1 MEEHW
6 KMGFGAS
13 GERRSKII
21 PGDIA
26 PHVLPTMKKDL
37 DHGDWRKALETGCS
51 LSIILHTSSQ
61 LSELIAFQ
69 LMFQELFKAYFHERT
84 ARLHECLKNKEL
96 IVAREMSDNLLGAS
110 QLAEYCGTLKNVAYR
125 FVKVDN
131 ELSLKSRDNAYLLWI
146 RYMKKKIKRY
156 NDPFD
161 IMSMNAV
168 VQRYT
173 SSLQAC
179 CRRFLTWT
187 LCKTLP
193 ECLQRNR
200 IRSAYIIV
208 VRNRQHAAEVLGGFI
223 RRSLLARKLL
233 LLQGIVQ
240 NNASIEIRSINEDML
255 GKTRKNTHRNII
267 HDIKTEYVRLQQAEQ
282 VQQEDLQPK
291 SKRYLNLDSIPAEDL
306 GTLVGLDVRPEVG
319 MRVQIA
325 KSALTEY
332 PELAED
338 SSGGFGTIT
347 WVDPEDADGDGET
360 GDICEV
366 VWDKTGKTGD
376 YRTGFEGDFRLS
388 AAAGYR
394 VRKEGQDD
402 SEVLVGL
409 DVRPEVGMRVQIAKS
424 ALTEYPE
431 LAEDSSGGFGTIT
444 WVDPE
449 DADGDGE
456 TGDICEVVWDKTGK
470 TGDYRT
476 GFEGDFRLSAA
487 AGYRVRNE
495 GQDYLDAS
503 DGSGE
508 SSQVDD
514 EVSVGSSDGEGV
526 AGLAIARHIR
536 AFIARLE
543 FSIVRDL
550 NLITSIGLGFG
561 QPLLQT
567 YCLRLQSVCKGH
579 ISRRKT
585 WARLSAGHILDVCID
600 LAVWKSDE
608 KFRKVEI
615 SRGRYL
621 IRIILRSWCNI
632 CKEKKAT
639 RGRGAVIRYRHR
651 SRELNRWF
659 TDWLDFHQSFLEKL
673 PLVKN
678 LMDIGWKFV
687 VYQRLTHYFFSVWHS
702 NVNRKMFLK
711 AMFQG
716 ISSLSSRYIQRKYFD
731 AMKAHLE
738 KYHSTLAALE
748 VISGRK
754 LSLHW
759 IQVLAAWHDLVSR
772 SRAMRNVSLTL
783 LRAWQQGL
791 VSSHLKHWRYHDL
804 PGQQTITNAEIST
817 LKLKLRYANVTSK
830 TKGLLARFI
839 QPKARSFL
847 PDVARKRVKEH
858 KRSASKMNTLFF
870 DDLKHG
876 KGETP
881 ALNLSLSLDGGGSRK
896 KEFENEFWTLRS
908 NAYLSNQELLPSR
921 QRRPLPKYTS
931 SLPSILPKLTVDSF
945 SLL

>member
-168 VQRYT
+168 VQR
-173 SSLQAC
+173 
-179 CRRFLTWT
+179 
-187 LCKTLP
+187 
-193 ECLQRNR
+193 
-200 IRSAYIIV
+200 
-208 VRNRQHAAEVLGGFI
+208 
-223 RRSLLARKLL
+223 
-233 LLQGIVQ
+233 
-240 NNASIEIRSINEDML
+240 
-255 GKTRKNTHRNII
+255 
-267 HDIKTEYVRLQQAEQ
+267 LQQAEQ

-306 GTLVGLDVRPEVG
+306 GT
-319 MRVQIA
+319 
-325 KSALTEY
+325 
-332 PELAED
+332 
-338 SSGGFGTIT
+338 
-347 WVDPEDADGDGET
+347 
-360 GDICEV
+360 
-366 VWDKTGKTGD
+366 
-376 YRTGFEGDFRLS
+376 
-388 AAAGYR
+388 
-394 VRKEGQDD
+394 
-402 SEVLVGL
+402 LVGL

-870 DDLKHG
+870 DDLKHER
-876 KGETP
+876 K
-881 ALNLSLSLDGGGSRK
+881 SLK
-896 KEFENEFWTLRS
+896 M
-908 NAYLSNQELLPSR
+908 
-921 QRRPLPKYTS
+921 
-931 SLPSILPKLTVDSF
+931 SF
-945 SLL
+945 GR

>member
-6 KMGFGAS
+6 KIGFGAS

-26 PHVLPTMKKDL
+26 PYVLPSMKEDL
-37 DHGDWRKALETGCS
+37 DNGDWRSALETGCS

-69 LMFQELFKAYFHERT
+69 RMFQELFKAYFHERT
-84 ARLHECLKNKEL
+84 GRLHECLTNKEL

-110 QLAEYCGTLKNVAYR
+110 QFAEYCGTLKNVAYR

-131 ELSLKSRDNAYLLWI
+131 QLSLKSRNNAYLLWI
-146 RYMKKKIKRY
+146 RYMKKKIKRH

-168 VQRYT
+168 IQRYT

-193 ECLQRNR
+193 ESLQRYR

-223 RRSLLARKLL
+223 RRSLLARKLM

-240 NNASIEIRSINEDML
+240 NNASIEIRSINEDIL
-255 GKTRKNTHRNII
+255 GKTRENAHRNII
-267 HDIKTEYVRLQQAEQ
+267 HYIKSEYVKLQQVEL
-282 VQQEDLQPK
+282 VQQEELQPK
-291 SKRYLNLDSIPAEDL
+291 SKRYLNLDSVPADEL

-332 PELAED
+332 PELVED
-338 SSGGFGTIT
+338 SGGGFGTIT

-388 AAAGYR
+388 AAAAEYR
-394 VRKEGQDD
+394 IRKDGQDD
-402 SEVLVGL
+402 LEACGV
-409 DVRPEVGMRVQIAKS
+409 
-424 ALTEYPE
+424 
-431 LAEDSSGGFGTIT
+431 SGQG
-444 WVDPE
+444 
-449 DADGDGE
+449 
-456 TGDICEVVWDKTGK
+456 
-470 TGDYRT
+470 
-476 GFEGDFRLSAA
+476 
-487 AGYRVRNE
+487 
-495 GQDYLDAS
+495 
-503 DGSGE
+503 
-508 SSQVDD
+508 SQVD
-514 EVSVGSSDGEGV
+514 EEESGGSADGEGAV
-526 AGLAIARHIR
+526 AALAIARHIR
-536 AFIARLE
+536 ALIARLE

-550 NLITSIGLGFG
+550 NLITSIGMGVE

-567 YCLRLQSVCKGH
+567 YCVRLQSVFKGH

-585 WARLSAGHILDVCID
+585 WARLSARHILDVCID

-608 KFRKVEI
+608 KFRKVEV

-632 CKEKKAT
+632 CKGKKAT

-687 VYQRLTHYFFSVWHS
+687 VYQRLTRYFFSVWHS
-702 NVNRKMFLK
+702 NFNRKVFLK

-716 ISSLSSRYIQRKYFD
+716 ISSFSSRYMQRKYFD

-738 KYHSTLAALE
+738 KYHSTLAAIKVLS
-748 VISGRK
+748 VKK

-759 IQVLAAWHDLVSR
+759 MQVLAAWHELVSR

-783 LRAWQQGL
+783 LRAWQQSL
-791 VSSHLKHWRYHDL
+791 LSSHLKHWRYNDF

-876 KGETP
+876 KGETQ
-881 ALNLSLSLDGGGSRK
+881 ALNRSLSRDDGGNRK

-908 NAYLSNQELLPSR
+908 NAYLCNQELLPSR
-921 QRRPLPKYTS
+921 ERRPLPKYTS
-931 SLPSILPKLTVDSF
+931 SLPSILPKLIVD
-945 SLL
+945 

>member
-1 MEEHW
+1 
-6 KMGFGAS
+6 MGFGAS

-306 GTLVGLDVRPEVG
+306 GT
-319 MRVQIA
+319 
-325 KSALTEY
+325 
-332 PELAED
+332 
-338 SSGGFGTIT
+338 
-347 WVDPEDADGDGET
+347 
-360 GDICEV
+360 
-366 VWDKTGKTGD
+366 
-376 YRTGFEGDFRLS
+376 
-388 AAAGYR
+388 
-394 VRKEGQDD
+394 
-402 SEVLVGL
+402 LVGL